1 MASARQN
8 ADGAK
13 AEATKALAD
22 GRHRAVGGSGP
33 AHGGRASAVL
43 ALQRDA
49 GNSAVSA
56 LMMARLR
63 SPGGEAVADIDGAL
77 KEIKKDEPVIETV
90 DKGMKHAEAAGIP
103 VEKEAP
109 KPPAEALAVHKT
121 GFGPGSVAP
130 KKPVPPTKPVPAV
143 PAAAKAAAAKPK
155 IAGGAPM
162 AKAGPTPAGG
172 GGGGTAAAAAPVPMT
187 ADMLLQPPV
196 APTGTRPDED
206 PAFAQVTGNVKGFA
220 KAKKAHPPAS
230 SKAKEAQG
238 AALAPADDMAGQ
250 AKAAKADTMDAQQ
263 AGSFDKKAFIA
274 AVKTAIEAKA
284 PKTLKEA
291 TDPKASKVGEVKGE
305 VKGMVSEGKDG
316 ASQAIESATD
326 APPDQSKAIAKP
338 VTPMVQEDPGAAVQI
353 PAAGAVPKPAPA
365 EQTNLEAGKHEAN
378 QEMADANVTDEQLAK
393 SNEPEFQG
401 ALADKQKAAEHADT
415 APAAYREQEQAT
427 LAQGKQ
433 QADAEAKTGVAGM
446 QGAKGAALA
455 KLVAAKGKT
464 KSKDEQKRAEVTAKI
479 QSIFTA
485 TEADVKKT
493 LNGIDPQVDKAFE
506 TGEKQA
512 KQAFESYVA
521 AKMSAYKEDR
531 YSGWRGKLRW
541 VRDKF
546 KGMPPKVNEFYVAG
560 RELYLQHMDG
570 VIAGVADIVGRE
582 LTAAKQRIAQG
593 KNEIS
598 AYVKTLPKDLAK
610 VGSEAAKD
618 IGDKFEQLESDVNDK
633 QSEVVETLA
642 TKYVE
647 SRKALDERI
656 EELQAENRGLID
668 KAIGAIKAVINT
680 IRELVAMLKNTLARA
695 AAAIGDII
703 KDPIGFLG
711 NLIGAIKG
719 GINKFFANIGVHL
732 KKGLMGWLFGQL
744 GDAGIEIPDTFD
756 IKGIIKLLASI
767 FGLTWANIRNRIVK
781 QIGEKAMA
789 AIEKGVDIFQKI
801 ASGGIGAVWEML
813 MEKLGDI
820 KAMIMEQ
827 IQDFVITKIITAG
840 ITWLISLLNPAAAFI
855 KACKLIYDVVMFFVN
870 NAARIMKFVNTVIDG
885 VVDIAK
891 GNVSSVVD
899 KIEDALGQ
907 MVPIL
912 IGFIASVLGIGGIG
926 EKIRSI
932 ITAIQKPFNKAI
944 DFVIKQGLK
953 IAGPVI
959 RGLKGIGSKV
969 KGKIDK
975 GKAYVKG
982 KVDSGKKW
990 VKGKAVAL
998 GEKLGIIKQPVKL
1011 PEKERTLSAN
1021 MNTGLVVL
1029 RTASG
1034 SAPDAESRTAISKEE
1049 EEIRHL
1055 TRTGSAARSPVANH
1069 LRRIGDMLV
1078 EAHRRVAGGRT
1089 ATPPA
1094 AAGAAA
1100 ALTPQQQR
1108 IQEALADPVRKHST
1122 NSRRGTSVALRT
1134 ATPHEQ
1140 HLESEHVIPVS
1151 WVSIALRL
1159 LGRSAIDRQG
1169 GFLDQRD
1176 DKSMSTVLMY
1186 KQASDVKTGQEG
1198 PIYGELEAI
1207 VDQTLPPALQPT
1219 GRSREAREF
1228 RRTTRGRAAR
1238 DAARADWQQRLG
1250 QVRERLLDNLHQRL
1264 AESEARTQRVVVA
1277 DHTAAKHA
1285 VRGHTG
1291 PLPQPGHINTAAT
1304 QQLQQIARI
1313 LSKRVEDMYPAESAF
1328 AEAEHKENVRED
1340 LRKGGAGKGE
1350 GYKQRPSGVWVPGT
1364 MADDE

>member
-1 MASARQN
+1 MAGARQN
-8 ADGAK
+8 ADAAK
-13 AEATKALAD
+13 AEATNALAD
-22 GRHRAVGGSGP
+22 GRRRAAGASGP
-33 AHGGRASAVL
+33 ASTPALGGRAGAVL
-43 ALQRDA
+43 ALQRNA

-56 LMMARLR
+56 LMMAKLR
-63 SPGGEAVADIDGAL
+63 SPDGEALSDIDGAL
-77 KEIKKDEPVIETV
+77 KELKKDEPVIETV
-90 DKGMKHAEAAGIP
+90 DKGMKRAEAAGVP
-103 VEKEAP
+103 VEQEAP
-109 KPPAEALAVHKT
+109 KPPAEALAANKT

-130 KKPVPPTKPVPAV
+130 KKPVPPTKPVPAI

-155 IAGGAPM
+155 IAGGAPA
-162 AKAGPTPAGG
+162 AKAGPVGPAPAGG
-172 GGGGTAAAAAPVPMT
+172 GGGAGAAMAAPEPMT
-187 ADMLLQPPV
+187 ADKLLQPPV
-196 APTGTRPDED
+196 APTGVKPDED
-206 PAFAQVTGNVKGFA
+206 PAFAQVKGNVKGFA

-230 SKAKEAQG
+230 SKAKEAQD
-238 AALAPADDMAGQ
+238 AALAPADDISGQ

-263 AGSFDKKAFIA
+263 AGTFDKKAFIA

-284 PKTLKEA
+284 PKNLKEA
-291 TDPKASKVGEVKGE
+291 SDPKASRAGEVKGE
-305 VKGMVSEGKDG
+305 VKGMVTQGKDG
-316 ASQAIESATD
+316 ASQAIEAATE

-338 VTPMVQEDPGAAVQI
+338 VTPMAQENPGAAPPI
-353 PAAGAVPKPAPA
+353 PATGAVPKPAPA

-427 LAQGKQ
+427 IAKDKQ
-433 QADAEAKTGVAGM
+433 AADAEAKAGVAGM

-464 KSKDEQKRAEVTAKI
+464 KSKDEQKRAEVTGKI

-485 TEADVKKT
+485 TEADVKKI
-493 LNGIDPQVDKAFE
+493 LEGIDPKVDKEFE
-506 TGEKQA
+506 AGEKQA
-512 KQAFESYVA
+512 KQAFETYVA
-521 AKMSAYKEDR
+521 AKMSAYKADR

-546 KGMPPKVNEFYVAG
+546 KGMPDKVNEFYVAG
-560 RELYLQHMDG
+560 RELYLQQMDG
-570 VIAGVADIVGRE
+570 VISRVADIVGGD
-582 LTAAKQRIAQG
+582 LTAAKQRIAKG

-598 AYVKTLPKDLAK
+598 AYVKSLPKDLAK

-618 IGDKFEQLESDVNDK
+618 IGDKFEKLESDVTDK
-633 QSEVVETLA
+633 QNEVVESLA

-695 AAAIGDII
+695 ASAIGDII

-744 GDAGIEIPDTFD
+744 GDAGIEIPDSFD

-767 FGLTWANIRNRIVK
+767 FGLTWANIRSRIVK

-820 KAMIMEQ
+820 KTMIMEQ

-932 ITAIQKPFNKAI
+932 IQAIQKPFNKAI

-959 RGLKGIGSKV
+959 RGLTKLG
-969 KGKIDK
+969 GKIKGGVNKLKDK
-975 GKAYVKG
+975 ALAKVRGGDDSPAGKQKRL
-982 KVDSGKKW
+982 DS
-990 VKGKAVAL
+990 AL
-998 GEKLGIIKQPVKL
+998 GAGQAAVDKL
-1011 PEKERTLSAN
+1011 PGANFKAALARPVLAAIKARYGLTRLELVARETHWAVEGEINPRGSRTTARPVSVVSSKYVVPGTNKLRPYVLRDGVREWFYKKNFRLTNKTTVLNEAAKGASVGWVWCAGHGRSAHQIRRN
-1021 MNTGLVVL
+1021 QVTIDHRDTPVAKHWNSKGRKTDQATRYAWYDDPKNLVVL
-1029 RTASG
+1029 CGPCNSSKGSG
-1034 SAPDAESRTAISKEE
+1034 GITYVDT
-1049 EEIRHL
+1049 
-1055 TRTGSAARSPVANH
+1055 
-1069 LRRIGDMLV
+1069 V
-1078 EAHRRVAGGRT
+1078 E
-1089 ATPPA
+1089 
-1094 AAGAAA
+1094 
-1100 ALTPQQQR
+1100 
-1108 IQEALADPVRKHST
+1108 
-1122 NSRRGTSVALRT
+1122 
-1134 ATPHEQ
+1134 
-1140 HLESEHVIPVS
+1140 
-1151 WVSIALRL
+1151 
-1159 LGRSAIDRQG
+1159 
-1169 GFLDQRD
+1169 
-1176 DKSMSTVLMY
+1176 
-1186 KQASDVKTGQEG
+1186 
-1198 PIYGELEAI
+1198 
-1207 VDQTLPPALQPT
+1207 PT
-1219 GRSREAREF
+1219 FKGYRE
-1228 RRTTRGRAAR
+1228 
-1238 DAARADWQQRLG
+1238 
-1250 QVRERLLDNLHQRL
+1250 
-1264 AESEARTQRVVVA
+1264 
-1277 DHTAAKHA
+1277 
-1285 VRGHTG
+1285 
-1291 PLPQPGHINTAAT
+1291 
-1304 QQLQQIARI
+1304 
-1313 LSKRVEDMYPAESAF
+1313 
-1328 AEAEHKENVRED
+1328 
-1340 LRKGGAGKGE
+1340 
-1350 GYKQRPSGVWVPGT
+1350 
-1364 MADDE
+1364 